1 MKGIVSAIML
11 AGAALPAWA
20 QDYQR
25 AMQQFYQDSV
35 LGWARDPVLIAA
47 TRAQNGTTAHYS
59 NAQISAL
66 DQAWQAEIGSAAQ
79 PGIEPVLHNAAADFL
94 RRQIDASGGRITEVI
109 LMDAVGLNV
118 AVTSVT
124 SDMWQGDEAKF
135 IETYGHGPGAVH
147 YGDIEFDES
156 TGRYQ
161 GQISFTLVD
170 PTSGEMVGAMTVGV
184 DAELIL

>member
-1 MKGIVSAIML
+1 MTRVIFAVL
-11 AGAALPAWA
+11 AATWALPVAA
-20 QDYQR
+20 QDYHA
-25 AMQQFYQDSV
+25 AMEQFYHSSV
-35 LGWARDPVLIAA
+35 TGWASDPVLIGAV
-47 TRAQNGTTAHYS
+47 RAQNGTTSSYS
-59 NAQISAL
+59 QDQITAM
-66 DQAWQAEIGSAAQ
+66 DQAWMAQIGAAAEPEIDG
-79 PGIEPVLHNAAADFL
+79 VLHNPAADFL
-94 RRQIDASGGRITEVI
+94 RRQVDAAGGRITEVI

-135 IETYGHGPGAVH
+135 QQTYAMGPGAVH

-161 GQISFTLVD
+161 GQISFSLVD
-170 PTSGEMVGAMTVGV
+170 PANGELVGAMTVGV